1 LNRKLGRYETEKV
14 NRMARRGGGTG
25 GWLNPVIGV
34 VFAIIFLSVLI
45 GVGFIVEVQMSTTL
59 SGMTG
64 ANIAIGTSG
73 TSAIQAFNTVAQNL
87 VTMVNFLTIIVLLAI
102 VSVVLLVLA
111 LAMGG
116 FMGGGV
122 RA

>member
-1 LNRKLGRYETEKV
+1 
-14 NRMARRGGGTG
+14 MAKRGGGGAG
-25 GWLNPVIGV
+25 GWLNPVIGII
-34 VFAIIFLSVLI
+34 FAIIFLSVLI
-45 GVGFIVEVQMSTTL
+45 GVGFIVEVQVSSTLAST
-59 SGMTG
+59 TG
-64 ANIAIGTSG
+64 ANVAIGTSG
-73 TSAIQAFNTVAQNL
+73 TSALTAYNSVAQNL
-87 VTMVNFLTIIVLLAI
+87 VTLVNFLTIIVLLAI